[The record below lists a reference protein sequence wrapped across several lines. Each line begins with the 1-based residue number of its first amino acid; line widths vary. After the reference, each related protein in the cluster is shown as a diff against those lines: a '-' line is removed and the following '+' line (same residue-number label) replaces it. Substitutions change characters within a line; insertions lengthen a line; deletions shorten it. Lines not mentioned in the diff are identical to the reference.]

1 MDDTGIREAIA
12 AARELGL
19 EGFGG
24 SCGEAAVA
32 INRVLFDGRGT
43 LVGAFNEA
51 FLDHGRLLGHVAVFV
66 DGTYW
71 DADGRPKPLDEVEA
85 WGMLDPQD
93 PDYAGQAAAAGIAW
107 DDDAAS
113 EVAVVEFDGEDEVL
127 ERFGASD
134 LGRFLDALER
144 AVAPAPAGAPPR

>member
-1 MDDTGIREAIA
+1 MDETGIREAIA

-51 FLDHGRLLGHVAVFV
+51 FLDHGRLLGHVAVLV

-71 DADGRPKPLDEVEA
+71 DADGRPKPLDEVES
-85 WGMLDPQD
+85 WGMLDPHD
-93 PDYAGQAAAAGIAW
+93 PDHAACAAEAGIAW
-107 DDDAAS
+107 DDDTAS
-113 EVAVVEFDGEDEVL
+113 QVAVVEFDGEDEVL
-127 ERFGASD
+127 ERFGASH
-134 LGRFLDALER
+134 LGRFLDALEG
-144 AVAPAPAGAPPR
+144 AVAAAPADAPAR